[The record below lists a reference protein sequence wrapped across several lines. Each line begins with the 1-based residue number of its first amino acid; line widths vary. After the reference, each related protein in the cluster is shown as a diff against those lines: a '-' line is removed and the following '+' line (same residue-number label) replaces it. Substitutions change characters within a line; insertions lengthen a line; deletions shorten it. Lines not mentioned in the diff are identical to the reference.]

1 MPRLALLAVLS
12 VIAAALLAG
21 CGAGTTQPATLAPS
35 SALVYGEVEL
45 QPGGDQKASLDALA
59 RKFPGSGDAGQRLS
73 KLLDDGLQKGDS
85 KLSFQTDVKPWLGDR
100 AAFFVSNPGRG
111 GANRDTP
118 AAALVATD
126 DEDAAMAAVQKD
138 QGKGTEADYQGTS
151 YRRFGGSDQVA
162 AVIDGYL
169 VLSNE
174 RGLKAIV
181 DAKGNDRALEGSD
194 RFKNALQGQPKDRLG
209 FTYVDVRSAFDAVP
223 SSQAQYLTPFRRAFR
238 DPVVATATAQ
248 PDALEVSA
256 KTPSSQ
262 LSALG
267 LAGLGSKG
275 SDLIGKLPGDSL
287 FATGGPD
294 LGRQLSAGVDLAA
307 ASVGGRAILE
317 QGLKAR
323 TGLDLQQ
330 DILGWMGDYG
340 LFVRGQDRSN
350 LGGALVVETNDPA
363 ATRRAI
369 AGFQRILRPQLSQ
382 GTGRLGKLGVRGA
395 DTGFSITAPDLPKPI
410 NVLLAND
417 RFVIAFGN
425 EAASAAI
432 DPKGTLGDESTF
444 SQAKQSLGSGYT
456 VSTYASVPAALLLAE
471 GMGAGSDADYAKL
484 KPYLTPL
491 GGLVGA
497 AKPAGDGKLESKF
510 RLTVPG
516 G

>member
-1 MPRLALLAVLS
+1 MPRVALLAVLS

-21 CGAGTTQPATLAPS
+21 CGAGATQPATLAPS

-45 QPGGDQKASLDALA
+45 QPGGDQKAALDALA
-59 RKFPGSGDAGQRLS
+59 RKFPGSGDAGQRLGKLIDDASRQGNS
-73 KLLDDGLQKGDS
+73 KI
-85 KLSFQTDVKPWLGDR
+85 SFQSDIKPWLGER
-100 AAFFVSNPGRG
+100 AAFFVSNPGRA
-111 GANRDTP
+111 GAGRHTP

-151 YRRFGGSDQVA
+151 YRRFGGPDEVA

-174 RGLKAIV
+174 RGLRAIV
-181 DAKGNDRALEGSD
+181 DAKDDDRTLEASD
-194 RFKNALQGQPKDRLG
+194 RFKNALEGQPKDRLG

-223 SSQAQYLTPFRRAFR
+223 SSQAQFLAPFRRAFR

-248 PDALEVSA
+248 PDALEVTA
-256 KTPSSQ
+256 KTPASS

-317 QGLKAR
+317 QGLKVR

-350 LGGALVVETNDPA
+350 LGGALVVQTTDPA

-382 GTGRLGKLGVRGA
+382 GTGGRITKLGVRGA
-395 DTGFSITAPDLPKPI
+395 EAGFTLTAPNLPRPV
-410 NVLLAND
+410 NVLLSGD

-432 DPKGTLGDESTF
+432 DPKGTLEDEPNF

-471 GMGAGSDADYAKL
+471 GMGAGSDANYGKL

-491 GGLVGA
+491 GALLGA

-510 RLTVPG
+510 RLSVPG
-516 G
+516 